1 MIKSAVKKILAE
13 IAYSLRRFT
22 DTLGITKPTMKVMS
36 VDETLDEL
44 INTEKSL
51 VRFGDGE
58 LTVIRGR
65 GIEFQNVNEE
75 LRQDLIDV
83 IGYQY
88 DNLMVSIQDIFE
100 GLSMY
105 VPKSQFFWKDH
116 LLFYRS
122 YYKKYC
128 NPNRIYASTS
138 FSRAYITIADKSQ
151 SVRWFEKAKKIWQ
164 DKDVVIVEGVTTHNG
179 AGNDLFDGCKS
190 VRRIICPPTNAYERL
205 SEIKAE
211 CMKMPKDMLFLV
223 TLGPAAKPLVRD
235 LFLEGYRVIDI
246 GQIDSEYDM
255 FLAKATEKISFEKGK
270 VISIED
276 NRKMGFD
283 KYLDEI
289 IVRIE

>member
-1 MIKSAVKKILAE
+1 MIKRIVKKVLIESIYAF
-13 IAYSLRRFT
+13 RRLT
-22 DTLGITKPTMKVMS
+22 DSIRLTRPTVNVMS
-36 VDETLDEL
+36 VDETLEEL
-44 INTEKSL
+44 INTDKSL

-65 GIEFQNVNEE
+65 GIEFQNVDEK
-75 LRQDLIDV
+75 LRTDLADV

-88 DNLMVSIQDIFE
+88 DDLMVSIQDIFE
-100 GLSMY
+100 GLSLY
-105 VPKSQFFWKDH
+105 VPKSQAFWKEH
-116 LLFYRS
+116 LFFYRS

-128 NPNRIYASTS
+128 NHNRIYASTS

-151 SVRWFEKAKKIWQ
+151 SGGWFEKAKKIWQ
-164 DKDVVIVEGVTTHNG
+164 GKDVVIVEGVTTHNG
-179 AGNDLFDGCKS
+179 AGNDLFYGCNS
-190 VRRIICPPTNAYERL
+190 VKRIICPPTNAYERL

-211 CMKMPKDMLFLV
+211 CLKMPKEMLFLV

-246 GQIDSEYDM
+246 GQIDSEYEM
-255 FLAKATEKISFEKGK
+255 FLAKATEKMSLAKSK
-270 VISIED
+270 VISIEE

-283 KYLDEI
+283 KYLNEI